1 MVVKL
6 PYLKKCVIKMKS
18 KLTLYIA
25 MISIAAVWG
34 SSFVVMKDSLE
45 RQNVFSFL
53 SSRFI
58 LAALLMF
65 LYKPG
70 VFRGLTKKFIYRG
83 IIAGILLGG
92 GYIFQTYGLTKTTVS
107 NTGFITGLYLVFTP
121 LISLIILKRHV
132 LKIQWLAVIVATIGL
147 FFISYNGVTVGLG
160 EILVLISAF
169 IYGAHFV
176 ALGEWSDGK
185 NTYALTFIQVVTVAA
200 LTSIFA
206 FKDGFQIAP
215 DSTVWLAILYTAFFA
230 TFLGFLIQTKAQS
243 VMSATVASV
252 LLATETPFA
261 VFFGLYFHS
270 DPLTLRII
278 TGGSLVMA
286 AMALVIWSDNR
297 KSSMRRL
304 SNE

>member
-6 PYLKKCVIKMKS
+6 LYLKKCVIKMKS

-58 LAALLMF
+58 LAALLMV

-132 LKIQWLAVIVATIGL
+132 LKIQWLAVVIATIGL
-147 FFISYNGVTVGLG
+147 FFISYNGVTIGLG

-206 FKDGFQIAP
+206 FKDGFQVAP

-230 TFLGFLIQTKAQS
+230 TFIGFLIQTKAQS

-278 TGGSLVMA
+278 TGGSLVML

>member
-6 PYLKKCVIKMKS
+6 LYLKKCVIKMKS

-83 IIAGILLGG
+83 IIAGILLGS

-132 LKIQWLAVIVATIGL
+132 LKIQWLAVIIATIGL
-147 FFISYNGVTVGLG
+147 FFISYNGVTIGLG

-215 DSTVWLAILYTAFFA
+215 DSTVWIAILYTAFFA

-278 TGGSLVMA
+278 TGGSLVML

>member
-147 FFISYNGVTVGLG
+147 FFISYNGVTIGLG

-261 VFFGLYFHS
+261 VFFGLYFHD

-278 TGGSLVMA
+278 TGGLLVMA
-286 AMALVIWSDNR
+286 AMALVIWSDN
-297 KSSMRRL
+297 KKTSMRRL